1 LRKDNFKYCRTRFEQ
16 GKDKNLSY
24 LIRQRYS
31 FVKLHIS
38 KEQKGIEFGAGAG
51 LSSVILPDYNI
62 LVTDFCDSEWLDS
75 KNVDAQR
82 TGLEANSFDY
92 ILMCN
97 VIHHLDKPK
106 AFFDEASRILK
117 SGGKI
122 IIIEPFSSLLMRLLI
137 WIKKNEQINY
147 STYPLD
153 DFYSLT
159 RIAKTEDDG
168 NNAVGRML
176 FEYPEKFLS
185 TFNHLEI
192 THKSYSECLVFI
204 NSGGQYIKYPS
215 ICLPI
220 FMLKFLSF
228 IDKIVITLFYRI
240 FALGI
245 NVVVMKK

>member
-1 LRKDNFKYCRTRFEQ
+1 MRKDNFKYCRTSFEL

-51 LSSVILPDYNI
+51 LSSLILPDYDI
-62 LVTDFCDSEWLDS
+62 IVSDFCDSEWLDM
-75 KNVDAQR
+75 KNIDAQS
-82 TGLEANSFDY
+82 TGLAANSFDY

-106 AFFDEASRILK
+106 AFFDEAIRILK

-122 IIIEPFSSLLMRLLI
+122 IIIEPFSSLILRFLI
-137 WIKKNEQINY
+137 WIRKNEQVNNSI
-147 STYPLD
+147 YPLD
-153 DFYSLT
+153 DLYSLSK
-159 RIAKTEDDG
+159 IAKTEDDG

-176 FEYPEKFLS
+176 FEHPDKFLKY
-185 TFNHLEI
+185 FNHLEI
-192 THKSYSECLVFI
+192 GYKSYSECLVFI
-204 NSGGQYIKYPS
+204 NSGGQYVKSPS
-215 ICLPI
+215 IGLPI

-228 IDKIVITLFYRI
+228 IDKIVITLFYQI

-245 NVVVMKK
+245 NVVVIKK